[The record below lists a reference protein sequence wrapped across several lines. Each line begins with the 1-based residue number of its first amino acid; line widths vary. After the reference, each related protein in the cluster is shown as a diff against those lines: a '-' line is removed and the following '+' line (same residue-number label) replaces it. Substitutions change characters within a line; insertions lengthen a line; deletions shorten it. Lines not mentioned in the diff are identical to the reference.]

1 MFDVGWSEMAVIA
14 LVALVVLGPKE
25 LPQAM
30 KTFAAFTRKMQRYAR
45 DFRSGVDN
53 IIREAELEDAK
64 KALDAARVNPK
75 TAVQKL
81 VDPTGETTAAV
92 GEIEKIARDKGGVA
106 GAVAGVATV
115 AGGSGPASA
124 APTPASSAPA
134 SPAPAAP
141 EPAAPAPA
149 PAAEAPSNVI
159 VQPTNM
165 APPHSIRPPA
175 APSPEPVPV
184 PAARPS
190 DKGEPPAGGTPT

>member
-30 KTFAAFTRKMQRYAR
+30 KTFASFTRKMQRYAR

-75 TAVQKL
+75 NAMQKL
-81 VDPTGETTAAV
+81 VDPTGETTAAM
-92 GEIEKIARDKGGVA
+92 GEVEKLARDKGGVV
-106 GAVAGVATV
+106 GAVAGVAAAT
-115 AGGSGPASA
+115 GSSA
-124 APTPASSAPA
+124 AGSSAPA
-134 SPAPAAP
+134 GAAPAEAAPAAP
-141 EPAAPAPA
+141 QLE
-149 PAAEAPSNVI
+149 AEAPSNVI
-159 VQPTNM
+159 VQPTNI
-165 APPHSIRPPA
+165 APPHSVRPPA
-175 APSPEPVPV
+175 APAPEPVPV
-184 PAARPS
+184 PAASPS